1 MVWCRFLLIHWLIV
15 FARSE
20 VQSENHER
28 PTSTASAFCSAE
40 CNQQIQNRLETI
52 ESAVR
57 TIVSALL
64 NTKNDV
70 LSSVREILLQDPSIT
85 SMVPALNSAI
95 FSSTVRSENSSF
107 FENAGSLGKQGTEN
121 DWQKINQNLFCFF
134 NCHPNPPT
142 LDAIDKYLYSAIN

>member
-85 SMVPALNSAI
+85 SMVPALNSTI
-95 FSSTVRSENSSF
+95 FSSTVRSGNSSY
-107 FENAGSLGKQGTEN
+107 FENAAGSPGKQGTEN
-121 DWQKINQNLFCFF
+121 DWQKINLNLFVFLTVIQ
-134 NCHPNPPT
+134 T
-142 LDAIDKYLYSAIN
+142 LQHLMQ

>member
-20 VQSENHER
+20 IQSENHEG
-28 PTSTASAFCSAE
+28 PTSTAPAFRSAE
-40 CNQQIQNRLETI
+40 CNHQLQKRLETI

-64 NTKNDV
+64 STKNDV

-85 SMVPALNSAI
+85 SVVPAFNSTI
-95 FSSTVRSENSSF
+95 FSSTIRSENSSF
-107 FENAGSLGKQGTEN
+107 FENGDSPGKQGNEN
-121 DWQKINQNLFCFF
+121 DWQKINLNLFFLKLSSKPS
-134 NCHPNPPT
+134 NT
-142 LDAIDKYLYSAIN
+142 